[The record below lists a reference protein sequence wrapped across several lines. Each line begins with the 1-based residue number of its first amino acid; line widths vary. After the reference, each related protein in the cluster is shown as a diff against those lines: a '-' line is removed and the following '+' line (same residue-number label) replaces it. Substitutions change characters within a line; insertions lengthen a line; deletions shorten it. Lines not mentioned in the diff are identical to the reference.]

1 VAEEGDPGIDRQEV
15 LREMEA
21 AVFEPPR
28 PVNPPPG
35 TIEEPPP
42 PESEPRPRFVLDV
55 RRAATA
61 GAALS
66 LAGIGWLAAAMAS
79 KGWTASVLAAAFLTA
94 GLLFLGRGCSS
105 KLSDSKR
112 RAK

>member
-1 VAEEGDPGIDRQEV
+1 MTEEADPGVDRQEV

-35 TIEEPPP
+35 TLEEPVPA
-42 PESEPRPRFVLDV
+42 PESGPRSASAPAT
-55 RRAATA
+55 RRDAVA

-66 LAGIGWLAAAMAS
+66 LAGIGWLAAAMAW

-94 GLLFLGRGCSS
+94 GLLFAGRACLRE
-105 KLSDSKR
+105 KP
-112 RAK
+112 